1 MTKET
6 KNLQE
11 IHRLRPECITCTCDK
26 YLGKY
31 PEDASEEAKIDY
43 MQKVLT
49 LIAKAP
55 KTDAIPVIVR
65 DINNVRMEMF
75 GEADNYTRIK
85 IHFNQIMLE
94 KEEEF
99 RRQIVKAED
108 PLKMALQLSM
118 VGNYI
123 DFGAMKNVDEEKLN
137 QLLGT
142 AADQQIDE
150 DAYSHL
156 KQDLSTAERFVFFT
170 DNCGEVVLD
179 KLLIEEIQRQYPQVS
194 VSIVVRGA
202 ETLNDVTRMDA
213 AQVGLGEIA
222 YVVDNGNDVAGT
234 WVPELSEEA
243 LARMESADV
252 MLAKGQANFET
263 MRCCGKNIY
272 YLFLC
277 KCHIFSDMFGVEPF
291 SGMLVRERDA
301 RNR

>member
-1 MTKET
+1 MTKKT
-6 KNLQE
+6 QNLQE
-11 IHRLRPECITCTCDK
+11 IHRLRPDCITCTCEK
-26 YLGKY
+26 YLEKY
-31 PEDASEEAKIDY
+31 PKDASEEAKIDY

-49 LIAKAP
+49 LIAEAP
-55 KTDAIPVIVR
+55 KTNAIPVIVR
-65 DINNVRMEMF
+65 DIDKVRMEMF
-75 GEADNYTRIK
+75 GEADDYTKIK
-85 IHFNQIMLE
+85 IHFNQVMLQ
-94 KEEEF
+94 KENDF
-99 RRQIVKAED
+99 HRQIAEAED
-108 PLKMALQLSM
+108 SLKMALQLSM
-118 VGNYI
+118 IGNYI

-142 AADQQIDE
+142 AKDQRVDE
-150 DAYSHL
+150 ETFARL

-179 KLLIEEIQRQYPQVS
+179 KLLIEEIKRQYPQLS

-202 ETLNDVTRMDA
+202 ETLNDATRMDA

-234 WVPELSEEA
+234 WMPELSEEA

-252 MLAKGQANFET
+252 MIAKGQANFET
-263 MRCCGKNIY
+263 LRCCGKNIY

-291 SGMLVRERDA
+291 SGMLVHERDM
-301 RNR
+301 RNC